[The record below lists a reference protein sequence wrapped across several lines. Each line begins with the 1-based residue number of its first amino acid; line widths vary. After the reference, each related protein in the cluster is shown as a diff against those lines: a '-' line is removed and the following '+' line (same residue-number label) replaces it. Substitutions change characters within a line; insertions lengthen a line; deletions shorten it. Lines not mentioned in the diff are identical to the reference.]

1 MKKTLALLLVCLLV
15 VSCFA
20 MTACKGNKPPKEES
34 EYTYRMGPSD
44 LPTAWNPHTYESNSS
59 TYVLD
64 YTGDALYTFDYK
76 DVDNP
81 SLGFEIVPSMAA
93 DVPEDVTAEYAGRFG
108 IPAVEEGEEAPTG
121 YAYRIP
127 IKEGLVYDNG
137 DALTA
142 EDFVESVKLLLNPKA
157 ANHRADHM
165 YAGTLKIVNAE
176 NYLKQGSVIVE
187 SVDTQFASISAA
199 VAAGK
204 QLYVDTTVLDAIWMY
219 WAGGTF
225 AQVQRAGF
233 FPGYFT
239 IYAGEGA
246 ERAPTAENFWDKWIV
261 PYLDDIAEGSTSV
274 AFNMA
279 DFEAMFN
286 DYANCDDWNPDADS
300 ELAGIFGI
308 ENTYPALDFSEVGF
322 FADGNAIVIVL
333 IDAVEAGWDL
343 NYNLCTDFF
352 LVHPET
358 YKACEKVDENGLYT
372 NSYGTSVDTF
382 VGFGPYKLAEY
393 VADSRI
399 LLVKNELWHN
409 HSEGTYQTTQVLY
422 QKVSDDATRREMFEK
437 GELDSY
443 GLLAKDMA
451 DYISSP
457 YLYYTDS
464 ESTWY
469 LAMNPDLATLTEMQ
483 AATQPIVAGNVVNKT
498 VLTITEFRQ
507 ALSYSLDREAFNLQL
522 SPTSGIAKALLS
534 EMIVADPLSGTSYR
548 ATEEAK
554 DAILEFWGLD
564 DQVGE
569 GKRFATKEDAIAS
582 ITGYDPEGAKEL
594 FREAYEAATTGENPL
609 LSAELIASGNWEV
622 QICIGIPSA
631 VDYYNDGAAFLATC
645 WTEAVKGTPFE
656 GHLTFKNSQEL
667 GSTSFGSYLREGKVD
682 LLFGVGYGGS
692 MFDPYST
699 MLYMVV
705 QSPYDALTDKTTIP
719 VEVELEGVTYR
730 SSLYNWV
737 ACMNGYE
744 INAGVIVDGEATGE
758 TVALKF
764 GAGSEQSLRVKILA
778 ACEKAYMGLS
788 NIFPLQTDTSA
799 SLRGMRI
806 NYKTEEYILGLGRG
820 GIKYYTYSMD
830 DATWAEYVKSQ
841 GGVVNYK

>member
-1 MKKTLALLLVCLLV
+1 MKKTLALLLACLMV

-20 MTACKGNKPPKEES
+20 LTACKRNKKREGEG

-93 DVPEDVTAEYAGRFG
+93 DVPEDVTADYAGQFG

-127 IKEGLVYDNG
+127 IKDGLKYDNG
-137 DALTA
+137 DDLTA
-142 EDFVESVKLLLNPKA
+142 EDFVESVRLLLNPKA

-165 YAGTLKIVNAE
+165 YAGTLKIYNAE
-176 NYLKQGSVIVE
+176 NYFKQGSTTPEPAIKAYPEWAGSEWGVVWAQAIAERGDTMRFDLEHSYIGEWLRANLGTDAAIKKNGGYNFCFAHYVFG
-187 SVDTQFASISAA
+187 VDELAAMFDALTGKTANEILADAELAA
-199 VAAGK
+199 VWEE
-204 QLYVDTTVLDAIWMY
+204 VLGY
-219 WAGGTF
+219 WQTE
-225 AQVQRAGF
+225 
-233 FPGYFT
+233 PG
-239 IYAGEGA
+239 E
-246 ERAPTAENFWDKWIV
+246 ELHFWS
-261 PYLDDIAEGSTSV
+261 Y
-274 AFNMA
+274 
-279 DFEAMFN
+279 EAV
-286 DYANCDDWNPDADS
+286 
-300 ELAGIFGI
+300 
-308 ENTYPALDFSEVGF
+308 YPEVDFSEVGF
-322 FADGNAIVIVL
+322 FADGDAIVIVL

-358 YKACEKVDENGLYT
+358 YKACEEIDADGVYN

-382 VGFGPYKLAEY
+382 VGFGPYKLTEY

-399 LLVKNELWHN
+399 LLEKNELWHN
-409 HSEGTYQTTQVLY
+409 HSEGTYQTTRVLY
-422 QKVSDDATRREMFEK
+422 QKVDNDATRREMFEK

-469 LAMNPDLATLTEMQ
+469 LAMNPDMDVLTEMQ
-483 AATQPIVAGNVVNKT
+483 EVTKPKNEGYEVNKT
-498 VLTITEFRQ
+498 VLTVTEFRQ
-507 ALSYSLDREAFNLQL
+507 ALSYSIDREAFNLQL

-594 FREAYEAATTGENPL
+594 FKEAYNKAVEQEL
-609 LSAELIASGNWEV
+609 ISAEALASGKWEV
-622 QICIGIPSA
+622 QICIGIPSD
-631 VDYYNDGAAFLATC
+631 VDYYNDGAAFFETC

-656 GHLTFKNSQEL
+656 GHLTFIKSQEL
-667 GSTSFGSYLREGKVD
+667 GSTSFGKFLREGQVD

-705 QSPYDALTDKTTIP
+705 QSPYDALTDKSEIP
-719 VEVELEGVTYR
+719 VEVELDGVTYR

-737 ACMNGYE
+737 VCMNGYE
-744 INAGVIVDGEATGE
+744 IPAAVIGENGEATGE
-758 TVALKF
+758 VVNLKY

-806 NYKTEEYILGLGRG
+806 VYKTEEYILGLGRG
-820 GIKYYTYSMD
+820 GIKYYTYTMD
-830 DATWAEYVKSQ
+830 DADWKDYVAEQ

>member
-1 MKKTLALLLVCLLV
+1 MKKTLALLLACLMV

-20 MTACKGNKPPKEES
+20 LTACRRDKKREGEG

-93 DVPEDVTAEYAGRFG
+93 DVPEDVTADYAGQFG

-127 IKEGLVYDNG
+127 IKEGLKYDNG
-137 DALTA
+137 DDLTA

-187 SVDTQFASISAA
+187 RVDTQYAGITAA
-199 VAAGK
+199 VEAGK
-204 QLYVDTTVLDAIWMY
+204 QLYVDTTVLDSIWME

-225 AQVQRAGF
+225 AQVQKAGF

-246 ERAPTAENFWDKWIV
+246 ERAPTAENFFDKWIV

-274 AFNMA
+274 EFNMA

-286 DYANCDDWNPDADS
+286 DYANCDDWNPAADA

-308 ENTYPALDFSEVGF
+308 ENTYPEVDFSEVGF
-322 FADGNAIVIVL
+322 FADGDAIVIVL

-358 YKACEKVDENGLYT
+358 YKACENIDEKGLYT
-372 NSYGTSVDTF
+372 NNYGTSVDTF
-382 VGFGPYKLAEY
+382 VGFGPYKLTEY

-399 LLVKNELWHN
+399 LLEKNELWHN
-409 HSEGTYQTTQVLY
+409 HSEGTYQTTRVLY
-422 QKVSDDATRREMFEK
+422 QKVDNDATRREMFEK

-469 LAMNPDLATLTEMQ
+469 LAMNPDMDVLTEMQ
-483 AATQPIVAGNVVNKT
+483 EATKPKNEGYEVNKT
-498 VLTITEFRQ
+498 VLTVTEFRQ
-507 ALSYSLDREAFNLQL
+507 ALSYSIDREAFNLQL

-554 DAILEFWGLD
+554 DAILEFWGLA

-582 ITGYDPEGAKEL
+582 ITGYDPEGAKDL
-594 FREAYEAATTGENPL
+594 FTEAYNKAVEQEL
-609 LSAELIASGNWEV
+609 ISAEALASGKWEV

-631 VDYYNDGAAFLATC
+631 VDYYNDGAAFFETC

-656 GHLTFKNSQEL
+656 GHLTFVKSQEL
-667 GSTSFGSYLREGKVD
+667 GSTSFGSYLREGQVD

-705 QSPYDALTDKTTIP
+705 QSPYDALTDKTVIP
-719 VEVELEGVTYR
+719 VEIELEGVTYR

-737 ACMNGYE
+737 VCMNGYE
-744 INAGVIVDGEATGE
+744 IPATVIGENGEAGE
-758 TVALKF
+758 TVNLKF
-764 GAGSEQSLRVKILA
+764 GAGSEQSNRVKILA

-806 NYKTEEYILGLGRG
+806 VYKTEEYILGLGRG
-820 GIKYYTYSMD
+820 GIKYYTYTMD
-830 DATWAEYVKSQ
+830 DADWKDYVAEQ

>member
-1 MKKTLALLLVCLLV
+1 MKKTLALLLACLMV

-20 MTACKGNKPPKEES
+20 LTACGRGKKREGEG

-93 DVPEDVTAEYAGRFG
+93 DVPEDVTADYAGQFG
-108 IPAVEEGEEAPTG
+108 IPAAEEGEEAPTG

-127 IKEGLVYDNG
+127 IKDGLKYDNG
-137 DALTA
+137 DDLTA

-176 NYLKQGSVIVE
+176 NYFKQGSTVDEPITKAYPAWASQADVWNTVIAE
-187 SVDTQFASISAA
+187 MGDEAIFDIAHS
-199 VAAGK
+199 
-204 QLYVDTTVLDAIWMY
+204 YVGAWLDATY
-219 WAGGTF
+219 GTQTVERNGGYNGTYSKLSGVPVE
-225 AQVQRAGF
+225 ALNSITGKTINEILADATMKEAWLAALGSWQTD
-233 FPGYFT
+233 PG
-239 IYAGEGA
+239 E
-246 ERAPTAENFWDKWIV
+246 ELHFWSYKFV
-261 PYLDDIAEGSTSV
+261 
-274 AFNMA
+274 
-279 DFEAMFN
+279 
-286 DYANCDDWNPDADS
+286 
-300 ELAGIFGI
+300 
-308 ENTYPALDFSEVGF
+308 YPEMDFSEVGF
-322 FADGNAIVIVL
+322 FADGDAIVIVL

-358 YKACEKVDENGLYT
+358 YKACEEIDADGVYT

-382 VGFGPYKLAEY
+382 VGFGPYKLTEY

-399 LLVKNELWHN
+399 LLEKNELWHN
-409 HSEGTYQTTQVLY
+409 HSEGTYQTTRVLY
-422 QKVSDDATRREMFEK
+422 QKVDNDATRREMFEK

-469 LAMNPDLATLTEMQ
+469 LAMNPDMDVLTEMQ
-483 AATQPIVAGNVVNKT
+483 EATKPKNEGYEVNKT
-498 VLTITEFRQ
+498 VLTIQEFRQ

-594 FREAYEAATTGENPL
+594 FKEAYNKAVEQEL
-609 LSAELIASGNWEV
+609 ISAEALASGKWEV
-622 QICIGIPSA
+622 QICIGIPSD
-631 VDYYNDGAAFLATC
+631 VDYYNDGAAFFETC

-656 GHLTFKNSQEL
+656 GHLTFIKSQEL
-667 GSTSFGSYLREGKVD
+667 GSTSFGQFLREGQVD

-692 MFDPYST
+692 MFDPFST

-705 QSPYDALTDKTTIP
+705 QSPYDALTDKSEIP
-719 VEVELEGVTYR
+719 VEVELDGVTYR
-730 SSLYNWV
+730 SSLENWV
-737 ACMNGYE
+737 VCMNGYE
-744 INAGVIVDGEATGE
+744 IPAAVIGENGEATGE
-758 TVALKF
+758 VVNLKY

-778 ACEKAYMGLS
+778 ACEKAYMGIS

-806 NYKTEEYILGLGRG
+806 VYKTEEYILGLGRG
-820 GIKYYTYSMD
+820 GIKYYTYTMD
-830 DATWAEYVKSQ
+830 DADWKDYVAEQ